1 MCAFSVNYILQTDF
15 YFFYL
20 AYGQTGSGKTFTMI
34 GNEEYPGIAPRAFSG
49 IFDIIEENK
58 DKFETKVSCYM
69 MELYCDQIQ
78 DLLAGKSEAQAKYL
92 IKKDKKGMVYV
103 QGSVIEDAPDLES
116 LNAAFDKGASSRK
129 VASTKMNSESSRS
142 HLIFSILLEVKNKTT
157 GTVNKGKFSLIDLA
171 GSERA
176 AKTGA
181 TKQQL
186 KEANSINKS
195 LSGIVNSF
203 DAYNLCFLALGDVI
217 HALSTEAQFVPYR
230 NNKLT
235 ELMQDSLG

>member
-1 MCAFSVNYILQTDF
+1 
-15 YFFYL
+15 
-20 AYGQTGSGKTFTMI
+20 MI
-34 GNEEYPGIAPRAFSG
+34 GNEEYPGLAPRAFG
-49 IFDIIEENK
+49 GLFEIIKENE

-78 DLLAGKSEAQAKYL
+78 DLLADKIDAPAKYL

-103 QGSVIEDAPDLES
+103 QGSVIEQAADLEA
-116 LNAAFDKGASSRK
+116 LNGIFEKGTSNRK

-142 HLIFSILLEVKNKTT
+142 HLIFSVLLEVKNKTT
-157 GTVNKGKFSLIDLA
+157 GNVNRGKFSLIDLA

-181 TKQQL
+181 TQQQL

-195 LSGIVNSF
+195 LSGCKFKTPLLIFSSSWRCHSCSQHRG
-203 DAYNLCFLALGDVI
+203 AIC
-217 HALSTEAQFVPYR
+217 
-230 NNKLT
+230 
-235 ELMQDSLG
+235 SLQKQ